1 MVIEFTL
8 CEFCG
13 YSGFILYRES
23 LLYIAIQYIICYVE
37 LFLFGVGE
45 GVGLSVRIL
54 IVGCFLILLSMGLYF
69 FGSSVTDQYLNP
81 SDPLFGSYLVIFSV
95 FLGIAG
101 FLILVSQVFPGRSI
115 LT

>member
-1 MVIEFTL
+1 MGHGI
-8 CEFCG
+8 
-13 YSGFILYRES
+13 
-23 LLYIAIQYIICYVE
+23 
-37 LFLFGVGE
+37 
-45 GVGLSVRIL
+45 GLSVRIL

-81 SDPLFGSYLVIFSV
+81 TDPIFGSYLVIFSV

-101 FLILVSQVFPGRSI
+101 FLVLVSQVFPSRSI